1 MDEIDDDKKVTVE
14 WRLFGESGKLV
25 ILVNLRIEGEY

>member
-1 MDEIDDDKKVTVE
+1 MRLMTIRKLQ

-25 ILVNLRIEGEY
+25 ILVNLRIEGDF